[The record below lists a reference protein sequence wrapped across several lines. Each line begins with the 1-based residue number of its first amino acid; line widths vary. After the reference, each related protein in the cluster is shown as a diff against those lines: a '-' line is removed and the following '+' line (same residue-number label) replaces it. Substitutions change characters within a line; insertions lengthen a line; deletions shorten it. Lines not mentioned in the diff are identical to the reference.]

1 MNNKSLIILLVLA
14 VFLVT
19 GCKETHNRAIDIA
32 YQLTATAPD
41 SALSVLNGVDQAK
54 LGKAEMARYALVY
67 TIAQDKSGLD
77 VDNDSLL
84 IIAYTYYNKR
94 VGDSLY
100 AKCMNYMGKFYW
112 LNDSLAK
119 AADCLKK
126 SVLSAKRQGDKH
138 TQCMALEKLSMVS
151 SYTDTQKAIKLEKE
165 ALSLYSSLPD
175 AKETNVVYYKEKLG
189 FAYLAADSVEQAE
202 KITADALRLA
212 RKTGDSTA
220 IANCCQTM
228 ALILKNQQKYSE
240 ALKFSLEAYNKVK
253 VKENS
258 FLFNLAIA
266 YLDADSINACIRVLN
281 GFKSEEHKELYIVYD
296 IKAKAAMKE
305 GKFDKAFNYADS
317 SNFHFE
323 QLYTEELSKNKK
335 YYGKFMQS
343 QYNKEEAERRAEN
356 LVLVLALSI
365 TLFLCIIVIL
375 LFYLHQRREKTRL
388 MLQNEENQR
397 INDARLHKV
406 AMKNKEMQLDAL
418 KNFIIKK
425 SEIVKKLNGLKPVKD
440 KNFILTNDD
449 WDEIKIYVDSMGDN
463 FTERLKTSYPNL
475 NEDDVKFMMLVSL
488 RLPSKTMA
496 TIYNISDK
504 GIRQRLFLYK
514 SKVEIDGESIS
525 LRTFIEGF

>member
-1 MNNKSLIILLVLA
+1 
-14 VFLVT
+14 
-19 GCKETHNRAIDIA
+19 
-32 YQLTATAPD
+32 
-41 SALSVLNGVDQAK
+41 
-54 LGKAEMARYALVY
+54 
-67 TIAQDKSGLD
+67 
-77 VDNDSLL
+77 
-84 IIAYTYYNKR
+84 
-94 VGDSLY
+94 
-100 AKCMNYMGKFYW
+100 
-112 LNDSLAK
+112 
-119 AADCLKK
+119 
-126 SVLSAKRQGDKH
+126 
-138 TQCMALEKLSMVS
+138 MVS

-323 QLYTEELSKNKK
+323 QLYTEELSKNKNT
-335 YYGKFMQS
+335 M
-343 QYNKEEAERRAEN
+343 AN
-356 LVLVLALSI
+356 L
-365 TLFLCIIVIL
+365 C
-375 LFYLHQRREKTRL
+375 
-388 MLQNEENQR
+388 
-397 INDARLHKV
+397 KV
-406 AMKNKEMQLDAL
+406 S
-418 KNFIIKK
+418 IIKK
-425 SEIVKKLNGLKPVKD
+425 KQKEGP
-440 KNFILTNDD
+440 
-449 WDEIKIYVDSMGDN
+449 
-463 FTERLKTSYPNL
+463 
-475 NEDDVKFMMLVSL
+475 
-488 RLPSKTMA
+488 
-496 TIYNISDK
+496 
-504 GIRQRLFLYK
+504 
-514 SKVEIDGESIS
+514 
-525 LRTFIEGF
+525 RT

>member
-281 GFKSEEHKELYIVYD
+281 GFKSEY
-296 IKAKAAMKE
+296 
-305 GKFDKAFNYADS
+305 F
-317 SNFHFE
+317 
-323 QLYTEELSKNKK
+323 
-335 YYGKFMQS
+335 
-343 QYNKEEAERRAEN
+343 
-356 LVLVLALSI
+356 
-365 TLFLCIIVIL
+365 C
-375 LFYLHQRREKTRL
+375 
-388 MLQNEENQR
+388 
-397 INDARLHKV
+397 
-406 AMKNKEMQLDAL
+406 
-418 KNFIIKK
+418 
-425 SEIVKKLNGLKPVKD
+425 
-440 KNFILTNDD
+440 
-449 WDEIKIYVDSMGDN
+449 
-463 FTERLKTSYPNL
+463 
-475 NEDDVKFMMLVSL
+475 
-488 RLPSKTMA
+488 
-496 TIYNISDK
+496 
-504 GIRQRLFLYK
+504 
-514 SKVEIDGESIS
+514 
-525 LRTFIEGF
+525 

>member
-1 MNNKSLIILLVLA
+1 
-14 VFLVT
+14 
-19 GCKETHNRAIDIA
+19 
-32 YQLTATAPD
+32 
-41 SALSVLNGVDQAK
+41 
-54 LGKAEMARYALVY
+54 
-67 TIAQDKSGLD
+67 
-77 VDNDSLL
+77 
-84 IIAYTYYNKR
+84 
-94 VGDSLY
+94 
-100 AKCMNYMGKFYW
+100 
-112 LNDSLAK
+112 
-119 AADCLKK
+119 
-126 SVLSAKRQGDKH
+126 
-138 TQCMALEKLSMVS
+138 
-151 SYTDTQKAIKLEKE
+151 
-165 ALSLYSSLPD
+165 
-175 AKETNVVYYKEKLG
+175 
-189 FAYLAADSVEQAE
+189 
-202 KITADALRLA
+202 
-212 RKTGDSTA
+212 
-220 IANCCQTM
+220 
-228 ALILKNQQKYSE
+228 
-240 ALKFSLEAYNKVK
+240 
-253 VKENS
+253 
-258 FLFNLAIA
+258 
-266 YLDADSINACIRVLN
+266 
-281 GFKSEEHKELYIVYD
+281 
-296 IKAKAAMKE
+296 
-305 GKFDKAFNYADS
+305 
-317 SNFHFE
+317 
-323 QLYTEELSKNKK
+323 
-335 YYGKFMQS
+335 MQS